1 MSLDLFAI
9 VTDRIVAELEKG
21 TVPWKKPW
29 TGGESYAKSHT
40 TGKPYSLLNQ
50 MLLGGRTG
58 EYLTYKQC
66 VEEGGSVKPGEKA
79 SIIVFWKFLE
89 NIDEETG
96 EIKQIPFLRYYSVFH
111 ISQCA
116 GIAPRFGAAQP
127 ALNDTLKPDEEADR
141 LVQHYLSSSGVR
153 LQCKESGTACYS
165 PVLDMVTM
173 PLLGQF
179 TDMPEFYSA
188 LFHELTH
195 STGHPF
201 RLNRLTE
208 AAAFGSESYS
218 REELVA
224 ELGSAFLMNFIG
236 LETKSSFQNNA
247 AYING
252 WLQALRNDKRLIVTA
267 AGKAEKAVEMIMGN
281 ESPGKDEES

>member
-9 VTDRIVAELEKG
+9 VTDRIVRELEKG

-29 TGGESYAKSHT
+29 SGGDSYAKSHT

-111 ISQCA
+111 IIPNFRGLLPQK
-116 GIAPRFGAAQP
+116 
-127 ALNDTLKPDEEADR
+127 DKTE
-141 LVQHYLSSSGVR
+141 
-153 LQCKESGTACYS
+153 KE
-165 PVLDMVTM
+165 
-173 PLLGQF
+173 
-179 TDMPEFYSA
+179 
-188 LFHELTH
+188 
-195 STGHPF
+195 
-201 RLNRLTE
+201 
-208 AAAFGSESYS
+208 
-218 REELVA
+218 
-224 ELGSAFLMNFIG
+224 
-236 LETKSSFQNNA
+236 
-247 AYING
+247 
-252 WLQALRNDKRLIVTA
+252 
-267 AGKAEKAVEMIMGN
+267 AEK
-281 ESPGKDEES
+281 